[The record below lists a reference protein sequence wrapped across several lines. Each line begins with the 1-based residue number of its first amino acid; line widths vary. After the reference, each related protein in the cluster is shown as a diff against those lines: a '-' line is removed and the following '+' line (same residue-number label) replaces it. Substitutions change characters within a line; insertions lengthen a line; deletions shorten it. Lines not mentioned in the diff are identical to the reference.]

1 MKAIFAVDSNGGIGK
16 DGTLPWPKNKDDFA
30 WFKQHTLGKTVVMG
44 RKTWDDP
51 AFPKPLPNRTN
62 IIVTSKPIDIPGVIT
77 VQSIDDPA
85 IPADAVIIGGAQLI
99 QSFIN
104 RIDTV
109 YVTRFSSDYQCD
121 TFIDTETLLD
131 NFTFNE
137 CTIKA
142 DLAFET
148 WLRCNNT

>member
-1 MKAIFAVDSNGGIGK
+1 MKAIFAVDARGGIGK
-16 DGTLPWPKNKDDFA
+16 DGTLPWPKNKEDFA

-62 IIVTSKPIDIPGVIT
+62 IVITSTPIDTPGVIT
-77 VQSIDDPA
+77 VQSINDPA
-85 IPADAVIIGGAQLI
+85 VPADAVIIGGARLIESCADQL
-99 QSFIN
+99 
-104 RIDTV
+104 DTI
-109 YVTRFSSDYQCD
+109 YITRFGSDYQCD
-121 TFIDTETLLD
+121 TFVDTEVLLE

-142 DLAFET
+142 ELAFEV
-148 WLRCNNT
+148 WKRCNNT